1 MNADWTTSLTEEK
14 RRLIFGNEDADTFS
28 KAYDKKRTVH
38 AGSKGEAVPPEETH
52 KAWMYASSQPSEG
65 NKLVYV
71 NVPFCQTRCLYCG
84 FFKNLAKADMMEAFT
99 GALVQEIQT
108 SASLPV
114 VSSGRINAVYIGG
127 GTPGALSAEQIA
139 AMLNAIKDNL
149 PLANDCEFTFE
160 TRTYQL
166 TDEKIEAC
174 LNAGVNRF
182 SLGVQSF
189 DTKTRRSIGRV
200 DEGETVMRMLEK
212 LKALNEAT
220 VSIDLMFGLPYQ
232 TESGFLEDILTAD
245 RIGVD
250 GMALYQL
257 NVFDDGR
264 LMEKIKEEKLPPP
277 PTTAEQSVYFIKA
290 QKLMQQLG
298 YMQPSMAHWVRDTRD
313 RSLYNRMTK
322 QGHTMHAFGAGAGGR
337 TPQYGYFTHMSL
349 EPYLKM
355 VQAGRKPIMGLSRSH
370 ERQRLHNLISSQI
383 DCGYL
388 RGDMVDREAGFR
400 LTEVFEPLI
409 SSWEER
415 RLAERV
421 GSSIKLTPQGQ
432 FWYVNMA
439 QSLIDVTE
447 LFFNSEYTPT
457 AAKVAAQN

>member
-1 MNADWTTSLTEEK
+1 MNWMNELDADR
-14 RRLIFGNEDADTFS
+14 RRLIFGNEDSAGFAS
-28 KAYDKKRTVH
+28 AYDKKRTVH
-38 AGSKGEAVPPEETH
+38 AGSKGQALTPEEAA
-52 KAWMYASSQPSEG
+52 KAWMGACSQTTDV

-84 FFKNLAKADMMEAFT
+84 FFKNLAKADMMEAFSS
-99 GALVQEIQT
+99 ALAEEIKS
-108 SASLPV
+108 SAQLPLF
-114 VSSGRINAVYIGG
+114 SSGNINAVYIGG
-127 GTPGALSAEQIA
+127 GTPGALSADQISL
-139 AMLNAIKDNL
+139 MLQTIKEHL

-189 DTKTRRSIGRV
+189 DTKARRAIGRV
-200 DEGETVMRMLEK
+200 DDGETVIRMIEK
-212 LKALNEAT
+212 LKSLNEAA

-232 TESGFLEDILTAD
+232 SESDFIDDILTAD

-277 PTTAEQSVYFIKA
+277 PTTAQQAVYFIKA
-290 QKLMQQLG
+290 HAVMQRLG

-322 QGHTMHAFGAGAGGR
+322 QGHMMHAFGAGAGGR
-337 TPQYGYFTHMSL
+337 TQQHGYFTHVAL
-349 EPYLKM
+349 EPYLGM
-355 VQAGRKPIMGLSRSH
+355 VKAGRKPIMGMSRNH

-400 LTEVFEPLI
+400 LTEVLEPLI
-409 SSWEER
+409 CSWERRKLVER
-415 RLAERV
+415 TGTTV
-421 GSSIKLTPQGQ
+421 KLTPQGQ

-447 LFFNSEYTPT
+447 LYFNSGYTPT